1 MRRSMMVLA
10 LAVVAA
16 APLAAQSSI
25 GHSVDL
31 ALSYREGSHT
41 MSMSWHA
48 QVGLANR
55 RVWLGAG
62 LRSSAMLTHTRD
74 FELID
79 GGGSPQQQIADPRV
93 QTLNLM
99 VTGDVMV
106 TRRFG
111 AGLNL
116 DLIGGSHGGTR
127 GGGLQQF
134 RPDRLNLFK
143 GGSSDEGSLNSEFYV
158 RYNVD
163 GRTAIRLGATHYVM
177 GYEDRNGPSRYN
189 RFITAAFV
197 GLRVGF

>member
-1 MRRSMMVLA
+1 MRRSLMVIA
-10 LAVVAA
+10 LAAVAA

-55 RVWLGAG
+55 RIWLGAG
-62 LRSSAMLTHTRD
+62 LRSSAMLTYTRD
-74 FELID
+74 FDEID
-79 GGGSPQQQIADPRV
+79 GGGPPQQIADPRV

-106 TRRFG
+106 TSRFG
-111 AGLNL
+111 AGVNL

-127 GGGLQQF
+127 GVGLQQF
-134 RPDRLNLFK
+134 RPDQLNLFK

-163 GRTAIRLGATHYVM
+163 GRTAVRVGATHYVM
-177 GYEDRNGPSRYN
+177 GYEARNGPARYN
-189 RFITAAFV
+189 RFITAPFV

>member
-10 LAVVAA
+10 LAAAAA

-41 MSMSWHA
+41 MSMAWHA

-62 LRSSAMLTHTRD
+62 LRSSAMLSYTRD
-74 FELID
+74 FEEID
-79 GGGSPQQQIADPRV
+79 GTGLQQIADPRV

-111 AGLNL
+111 AGANL

-127 GGGLQQF
+127 GLGLQQF

-163 GRTAIRLGATHYVM
+163 GRTAVRVGAAHYVM
-177 GYEDRNGPSRYN
+177 GYEDRNGPGRYN
-189 RFITAAFV
+189 RFITAPFV